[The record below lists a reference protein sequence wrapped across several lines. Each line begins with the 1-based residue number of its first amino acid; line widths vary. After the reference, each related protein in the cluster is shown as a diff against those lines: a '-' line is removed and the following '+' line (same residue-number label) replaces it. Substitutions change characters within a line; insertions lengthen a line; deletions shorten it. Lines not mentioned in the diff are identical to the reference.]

1 MVLLTSRKRQ
11 LYKSFL
17 QRNKYLLINLCSI
30 FLMYDKSLTGGVI
43 SLVVLE
49 LRDRGDD
56 LSDGEGLALAEW
68 IPLLRPPDPLSV

>member
-1 MVLLTSRKRQ
+1 M
-11 LYKSFL
+11 
-17 QRNKYLLINLCSI
+17 LIF
-30 FLMYDKSLTGGVI
+30 FLMYDKALTGGVI